1 MPDSQKKLKWSLL
14 RYQIHTIQNWIFRNL
29 DTHKGFYD
37 YNYKNDSPGLDS
49 GLSSAYSGADPVN
62 AYNKGRIGKISKNVF
77 DNEDFQMAN
86 NTVTPE
92 ELKNPPRGKDWA
104 HIWRA
109 ATADPRD

>member
-1 MPDSQKKLKWSLL
+1 MVFAQISNSYNAKLD
-14 RYQIHTIQNWIFRNL
+14 FRNL

-62 AYNKGRIGKISKNVF
+62 AYSKGRIGKISKNVF

-109 ATADPRD
+109 ATAEPRD

>member
-1 MPDSQKKLKWSLL
+1 MD
-14 RYQIHTIQNWIFRNL
+14 FRTL

-37 YNYKNDSPGLDS
+37 YNYQNNSPGLDS

-62 AYNKGRIGKISKNVF
+62 AYSKENQGNAYGKGRIGKISKNVF
-77 DNEDFQMAN
+77 DNEEFHKAN

-92 ELKNPPRGKDWA
+92 ELKNPPRGGKDWN

-109 ATADPRD
+109 ATGDPRS